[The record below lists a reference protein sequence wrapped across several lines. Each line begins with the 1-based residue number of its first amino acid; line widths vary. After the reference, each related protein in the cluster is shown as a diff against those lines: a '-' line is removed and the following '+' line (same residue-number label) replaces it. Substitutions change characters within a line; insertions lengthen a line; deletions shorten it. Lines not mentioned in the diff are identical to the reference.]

1 MIKGSTFVMGM
12 LMLPICM
19 SAQTKIGYSN
29 GDFERTDGVRLNSSE
44 QQSAAIRIPVS
55 KLKTLAG
62 KKITGVRGVFG
73 TRNVES
79 VKFFI
84 TDNLNGTPLYEQA
97 ISGVSTSWKNFTLD
111 TPFEITADKDL
122 YFGFTVTS
130 TTNYRPLAFDRSY
143 GEKGC
148 SYGVNEDGE
157 WVDLFSNKM
166 GCFNIMLLV
175 DDAPAFVDVSVRP
188 FDADGYYKTES
199 EYKFQGQLYNF
210 GSETV
215 TSFDVHCKF
224 DNKET
229 ETFTV
234 SGVSI
239 PNASTYNFDI
249 PNILTESQG
258 HKVVELSVDNING
271 TADTDATDN
280 ECQST
285 VYFYPADIQRS
296 YLLENFTSQLCI
308 NCPDGHEVMEATLK
322 DRTESIVQIG
332 HHSGYQPDSFTMEE
346 DDAYVDFYNSSSTFA
361 PAFMLNRAT
370 NENISA
376 ASPVF
381 NVSRVYINESIDKQA
396 TIQPYVELQLNT
408 DFDKNTSL
416 LSGTVKIKTYVKPAG
431 TDPRLTLCI
440 VQDSIMGMQQNGG
453 SAYMHRHVFRGCLN
467 GAWGESVALEEGKE
481 FTKEISYTL
490 PDSILSTYYGINVK
504 TLPEQMYL
512 VAIVSNYN
520 PSDVTDRKVYNC
532 AEVRFTG
539 GGAASGISEV
549 VENNVS
555 GRLYGSSDCVKA
567 DGNFD
572 RMYVYD
578 INGKLVR
585 KCENPGET
593 FTLSPGIYVTR
604 AVRDG
609 KTATAKS
616 VIAR

>member
-157 WVDLFSNKM
+157 WVDLFNNKM

-239 PNASTYNFDI
+239 PNASTYNLI
-249 PNILTESQG
+249 
-258 HKVVELSVDNING
+258 
-271 TADTDATDN
+271 
-280 ECQST
+280 
-285 VYFYPADIQRS
+285 
-296 YLLENFTSQLCI
+296 
-308 NCPDGHEVMEATLK
+308 
-322 DRTESIVQIG
+322 
-332 HHSGYQPDSFTMEE
+332 
-346 DDAYVDFYNSSSTFA
+346 
-361 PAFMLNRAT
+361 
-370 NENISA
+370 
-376 ASPVF
+376 
-381 NVSRVYINESIDKQA
+381 
-396 TIQPYVELQLNT
+396 
-408 DFDKNTSL
+408 
-416 LSGTVKIKTYVKPAG
+416 
-431 TDPRLTLCI
+431 
-440 VQDSIMGMQQNGG
+440 
-453 SAYMHRHVFRGCLN
+453 FR
-467 GAWGESVALEEGKE
+467 
-481 FTKEISYTL
+481 
-490 PDSILSTYYGINVK
+490 
-504 TLPEQMYL
+504 
-512 VAIVSNYN
+512 
-520 PSDVTDRKVYNC
+520 
-532 AEVRFTG
+532 
-539 GGAASGISEV
+539 
-549 VENNVS
+549 
-555 GRLYGSSDCVKA
+555 
-567 DGNFD
+567 
-572 RMYVYD
+572 
-578 INGKLVR
+578 
-585 KCENPGET
+585 
-593 FTLSPGIYVTR
+593 IY
-604 AVRDG
+604 
-609 KTATAKS
+609 
-616 VIAR
+616 